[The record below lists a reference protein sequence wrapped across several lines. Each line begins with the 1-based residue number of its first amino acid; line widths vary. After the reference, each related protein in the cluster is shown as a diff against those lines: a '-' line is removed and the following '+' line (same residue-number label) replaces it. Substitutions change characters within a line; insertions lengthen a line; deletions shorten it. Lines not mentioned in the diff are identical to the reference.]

1 MPCCP
6 TIRGALV
13 SKSNVDR
20 DESVTSGRWRGVWL
34 AAAASVFGGMLGG
47 CATAW
52 IPASDEDYSAEL
64 LSGVAL
70 FGEEVSSDELPD
82 VDILAVSED
91 MALFLQEEVGD
102 SRVGNVR
109 FRKMF
114 NGLTK
119 NGYFETAYRV
129 GTTNTA
135 AETFSDKSG
144 NCLSYTSMF
153 IALARE
159 VGLKATF
166 QIVKVPPS
174 WDADSGFLIR
184 YTHIN
189 VLMRGLMYNRSYGNE
204 FSVDFNDVLPDPDY
218 DRYQITDAEASSLFY
233 GNRSV
238 VLFRAGDHRQAFVL
252 LKKALEMSPD
262 NADLWINLGAFYAK
276 LSVHDHSIMAYQMA
290 LRADPNN
297 QGAMSG
303 LSRTYE
309 FVGEAELANQ
319 YANQVRRYRQNNPYY
334 HYAIAQAEYEKAS
347 YEKALVAINTALD
360 LKFRNGRFH
369 FLKGLTQQKLGE
381 EEEAEASFRRATRY
395 GNFRD
400 LQRRYTED
408 VADIQPVS

>member
-1 MPCCP
+1 
-6 TIRGALV
+6 
-13 SKSNVDR
+13 
-20 DESVTSGRWRGVWL
+20 VTSGRWRDVWL
-34 AAAASVFGGMLGG
+34 ATAASVLGGMLGG

-52 IPASDEDYSAEL
+52 NPGVDADYSAEL

-82 VDILAVSED
+82 VDILALSED

-102 SRVGNVR
+102 SRIGNVR
-109 FRKMF
+109 FRRMF

-119 NGYFETAYRV
+119 NGYFETAYRI

-159 VGLKATF
+159 VGLNATF
-166 QIVKVPPS
+166 QIVEVPPT

-189 VLMRGLMYNRSYGNE
+189 VLMRGLMFNRSYGSE
-204 FSVDFNDVLPDPDY
+204 FSVDFNDVLPDPEY
-218 DRYQITDAEASSLFY
+218 DRYEITDAEAASLFY

-238 VLFRAGDHRQAFVL
+238 VLFRAGDHRPAFVL
-252 LKKALEMSPD
+252 LKKALELSPD

-276 LSVHDHSIMAYQMA
+276 LSVHDHAIKAYQMA
-290 LRADPNN
+290 LYADPYN
-297 QGAMSG
+297 QSALSG

-309 FVGEAELANQ
+309 FVGATELANQ
-319 YANQVRRYRQNNPYY
+319 YAMQVRRYRQNNPYY
-334 HYAIAQAEYEKAS
+334 HYAIAQAEYENAR
-347 YEKALVAINTALD
+347 YQKALVAINAALD

-369 FLKGLTQQKLGE
+369 FLKGLTQRKLGE
-381 EEEAEASFRRATRY
+381 EQEAQASFRQATRF
-395 GNFRD
+395 GNFGD
-400 LQRRYTED
+400 LQLRYPED
-408 VADIQPVS
+408 VADVQPVS